1 MRQILYTMHFKGRT
15 SRVFPDSPLLR
26 TIGSATSC
34 VVSTLIRGSGV
45 ETSLKASEG
54 DLAFLDSE
62 LIVTGPDSYREDGTI
77 TFGDTCG
84 DDDSL
89 NVLRFSTLGEG
100 HFTTSIEPGTMAGS
114 ASWKVDGGAGRFA
127 AARGFITSNFTLNE
141 RGELSDFH
149 CGLIFVPEELS
160 G

>member
-15 SRVFPDSPLLR
+15 SRARPDSPLLR

-34 VVSTLIRGSGV
+34 VVSTLIRGSNV
-45 ETSLKASEG
+45 ETSLQASEG

-62 LIVTGPDSYREDGTI
+62 LRVTGPDSYQEDGTI
-77 TFGDTCG
+77 TFGDDG
-84 DDDSL
+84 NS
-89 NVLRFSTLGEG
+89 NVLRFSTLGDG
-100 HFTTSIEPGTMAGS
+100 HFSTSIAPGTMAGS

-141 RGELSDFH
+141 QGELSDFH
-149 CGLIFVPEELS
+149 CGLIFVPE
-160 G
+160 